1 MKKFEFSLRHMRDYR
16 ERLLDE
22 EKGTLQRRKAERDQI
37 ENDIARLEGDFAA
50 LSRKMQEKAEK
61 GTTVIELR
69 KLSAQMDNVRL
80 QIQDLEK
87 ALVKAEQ
94 RVEKQMDVVVEAN
107 KEVTKLDKLEEKQR
121 EEYRHQVSKAEE
133 DRILGAAQKPAAPA
147 AGSIFCT
154 SCGKA
159 LAAGSRFCDGCGA
172 PVT

>member
-1 MKKFEFSLRHMRDYR
+1 MKKFEFSLRQMRDYR

-22 EKGTLQRRKAERDQI
+22 EKGSLQRVKAERDRI

-50 LSRKMQEKAEK
+50 LSQKMQEKAEK

-80 QIQDLEK
+80 QIRDLEK

-94 RVEKQMDVVVEAN
+94 RVEKQMEVVVEAN

-133 DRILGAAQKPAAPA
+133 DRIDEFVSQNLTR
-147 AGSIFCT
+147 AG
-154 SCGKA
+154 
-159 LAAGSRFCDGCGA
+159 
-172 PVT
+172 

>member
-1 MKKFEFSLRHMRDYR
+1 MKKFEFSLRQMRDYR

-133 DRILGAAQKPAAPA
+133 DRIDEFVSQNLTR
-147 AGSIFCT
+147 AG
-154 SCGKA
+154 
-159 LAAGSRFCDGCGA
+159 
-172 PVT
+172 

>member
-69 KLSAQMDNVRL
+69 KLIAQMDNVRL

-133 DRILGAAQKPAAPA
+133 DRIDEFVSQNLTQ
-147 AGSIFCT
+147 
-154 SCGKA
+154 
-159 LAAGSRFCDGCGA
+159 
-172 PVT
+172 

>member
-69 KLSAQMDNVRL
+69 KLIAQMDNVRL

-107 KEVTKLDKLEEKQR
+107 KEVTKLDKLEEKQL
-121 EEYRHQVSKAEE
+121 EEYRRQVNKAEE
-133 DRILGAAQKPAAPA
+133 DRIDEFVSQALPGAVRLN
-147 AGSIFCT
+147 GVLVS
-154 SCGKA
+154 
-159 LAAGSRFCDGCGA
+159 
-172 PVT
+172 

>member
-121 EEYRHQVSKAEE
+121 EEYRHQASNAEE
-133 DRILGAAQKPAAPA
+133 DRIDEFVSQNLTR
-147 AGSIFCT
+147 AG
-154 SCGKA
+154 
-159 LAAGSRFCDGCGA
+159 
-172 PVT
+172 

>member
-94 RVEKQMDVVVEAN
+94 RVDKQMDVVVEAN

-133 DRILGAAQKPAAPA
+133 DRIDEFVSQNLTR
-147 AGSIFCT
+147 AG
-154 SCGKA
+154 
-159 LAAGSRFCDGCGA
+159 
-172 PVT
+172 

>member
-22 EKGTLQRRKAERDQI
+22 ERGTLQRRKAERDQI

-133 DRILGAAQKPAAPA
+133 DRIDEFVSQNLTR
-147 AGSIFCT
+147 AG
-154 SCGKA
+154 
-159 LAAGSRFCDGCGA
+159 
-172 PVT
+172 

>member
-121 EEYRHQVSKAEE
+121 EEYRHQASKAAE
-133 DRILGAAQKPAAPA
+133 DRIDEFVSQNLTR
-147 AGSIFCT
+147 AG
-154 SCGKA
+154 
-159 LAAGSRFCDGCGA
+159 
-172 PVT
+172 

>member
-16 ERLLDE
+16 DRLLDE

-133 DRILGAAQKPAAPA
+133 DRIDEFVSQNLTR
-147 AGSIFCT
+147 AG
-154 SCGKA
+154 
-159 LAAGSRFCDGCGA
+159 
-172 PVT
+172 

>member
-37 ENDIARLEGDFAA
+37 ENDRARLEGDFAA

-69 KLSAQMDNVRL
+69 KLIAQMDNVRL

-133 DRILGAAQKPAAPA
+133 DRIDEFVSQNLTR
-147 AGSIFCT
+147 AG
-154 SCGKA
+154 
-159 LAAGSRFCDGCGA
+159 
-172 PVT
+172 

>member
-50 LSRKMQEKAEK
+50 LSRKMQETAEK

-133 DRILGAAQKPAAPA
+133 DRIDEFVSQNLTR
-147 AGSIFCT
+147 AG
-154 SCGKA
+154 
-159 LAAGSRFCDGCGA
+159 
-172 PVT
+172 

>member
-37 ENDIARLEGDFAA
+37 ENDIARLEGDFVA

-133 DRILGAAQKPAAPA
+133 DRIDEFVSQNLTR
-147 AGSIFCT
+147 AG
-154 SCGKA
+154 
-159 LAAGSRFCDGCGA
+159 
-172 PVT
+172 

>member
-1 MKKFEFSLRHMRDYR
+1 MKKFEFSLRQMRDYR

-69 KLSAQMDNVRL
+69 NLSAQMDNVRL

-133 DRILGAAQKPAAPA
+133 DRIDEVVSQNLTR
-147 AGSIFCT
+147 AG
-154 SCGKA
+154 
-159 LAAGSRFCDGCGA
+159 
-172 PVT
+172 

>member
-94 RVEKQMDVVVEAN
+94 RVEKQMEVVVEAN

-133 DRILGAAQKPAAPA
+133 DRIDEFVSQNLTR
-147 AGSIFCT
+147 AG
-154 SCGKA
+154 
-159 LAAGSRFCDGCGA
+159 
-172 PVT
+172 

>member
-94 RVEKQMDVVVEAN
+94 RVEKQMQVVVEAN
-107 KEVTKLDKLEEKQR
+107 KEVTKLDKLEEKQL
-121 EEYRHQVSKAEE
+121 EEYRRQVNKAEE
-133 DRILGAAQKPAAPA
+133 DRIDEFVSQALPGAARLN
-147 AGSIFCT
+147 GVLVS
-154 SCGKA
+154 
-159 LAAGSRFCDGCGA
+159 
-172 PVT
+172 

>member
-107 KEVTKLDKLEEKQR
+107 KEVTKLDKLEEKLR

-133 DRILGAAQKPAAPA
+133 DRIDEFVSQNLTR
-147 AGSIFCT
+147 AG
-154 SCGKA
+154 
-159 LAAGSRFCDGCGA
+159 
-172 PVT
+172 

>member
-94 RVEKQMDVVVEAN
+94 RVEKQMDVVVEA
-107 KEVTKLDKLEEKQR
+107 R
-121 EEYRHQVSKAEE
+121 SVS
-133 DRILGAAQKPAAPA
+133 GF
-147 AGSIFCT
+147 S
-154 SCGKA
+154 SM
-159 LAAGSRFCDGCGA
+159 
-172 PVT
+172 

>member
-1 MKKFEFSLRHMRDYR
+1 MRKR
-16 ERLLDE
+16 VPSSGSRRS
-22 EKGTLQRRKAERDQI
+22 GTGSRTTL
-37 ENDIARLEGDFAA
+37 RLEGDFAA
-50 LSRKMQEKAEK
+50 LSQKMQEKAEK

-94 RVEKQMDVVVEAN
+94 RVEKQMEVVVEAN

-133 DRILGAAQKPAAPA
+133 DRIDEFVSQNLTR
-147 AGSIFCT
+147 AG
-154 SCGKA
+154 
-159 LAAGSRFCDGCGA
+159 
-172 PVT
+172 